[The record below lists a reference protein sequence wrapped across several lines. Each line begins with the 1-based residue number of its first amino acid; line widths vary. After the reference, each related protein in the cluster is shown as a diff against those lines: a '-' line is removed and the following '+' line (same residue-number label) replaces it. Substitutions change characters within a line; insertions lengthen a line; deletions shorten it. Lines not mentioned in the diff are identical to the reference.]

1 MTIVIS
7 SEQLKIIYDY
17 AETIYPEECCGILL
31 GTIAGLTKIVVE
43 VMPTVN
49 AWEKSEAV
57 KDRIERTKTSRYT
70 ISSLDIFHA
79 QKRGQDLE
87 LEIVGFFHSHPDN
100 PAVPSVCDREQAW
113 DVYSYPIVS
122 VIQGRVGDFKSW
134 VLNDKGIFEQEEIQQ
149 I

>member
-70 ISSLDIFHA
+70 ISSIDIFHA
-79 QKRGQDLE
+79 QKRGQDLD
-87 LEIVGFFHSHPDN
+87 LEIIGFFHSHPDH
-100 PAVPSVCDREQAW
+100 PAVPSVCDRELAW

-122 VIQGRVGDFKSW
+122 VIRGKVGDFKSW